1 MMPKK
6 IVLISLMSLTLT
18 GCQTAPT
25 PFLPAAAPQGFGY
38 SDYRIEQNRYRITWR
53 GTDHPGAPAE
63 DLALLRAADIAQ
75 AQGYDWFRVISRSD
89 AYQPSNA
96 PVVSVGTG
104 GTNFGRRSAVGL
116 SLGTSFQL
124 DGGNGPVR
132 TVTLEV
138 LMQKGEPPRERDAY
152 DAADVVR
159 SIRPR
164 V

>member
-1 MMPKK
+1 MMKRLVVIPLF
-6 IVLISLMSLTLT
+6 VLGLTA
-18 GCQTAPT
+18 CQTAPT
-25 PFLPAAAPQGFGY
+25 AFAPAATPQGLGY
-38 SDYRIEQNRYRITWR
+38 ADYRIEQNRYRITWR
-53 GTDHPGAPAE
+53 GTNHPAAPAE

-75 AQGYDWFRVISRSD
+75 AQGYDWFRVVSRSD
-89 AYQPSNA
+89 AYQRSNA
-96 PVVSVGTG
+96 PTVSVGTG
-104 GTNFGRRSAVGL
+104 GVNYGRHSGVGL

-124 DGGNGPVR
+124 DGGHGPVR

-138 LMQKGEPPRERDAY
+138 LMQKGTPPKERDAY